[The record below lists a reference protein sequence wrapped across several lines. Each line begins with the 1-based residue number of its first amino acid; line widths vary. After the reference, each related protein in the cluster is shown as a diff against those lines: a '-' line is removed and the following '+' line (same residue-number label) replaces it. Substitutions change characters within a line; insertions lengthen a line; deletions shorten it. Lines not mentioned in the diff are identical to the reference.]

1 MFKSKPT
8 KQVISS
14 NPTFMKEFI
23 KLPGLDEKGSK
34 GMKNIN
40 SINNKK
46 QVYHTTQEVLK
57 TL

>member
-46 QVYHTTQEVLK
+46 QVYHTT
-57 TL
+57 